1 MYYKVGESRMLL
13 EMNTVKEYYLNEIK
27 KEWLAASDLFPDFL
41 IEISKETKI
50 QNEQYIQTV
59 TDDFKKQL
67 NRYSRLPMRHK
78 KWKQKTL
85 DILTDILYSETI
97 IGIHDSMDQKTIDAF
112 HEEIQKFLRHVRKFA
127 PELSFEEIG
136 QALRNYIV
144 YAMFKEISQKQC
156 GFNLAGFGYSMLYPF
171 TDNYI
176 DNKNYSAQE
185 KLEYNQIIRDK
196 IQGKEVHPKSMHQ
209 RKTCE
214 LLQAIEAEYP
224 RDIDTTVFTLL
235 LMMLE
240 AQEDSIRQQNKG
252 LPLTVE
258 ESLDISLYKGGISV
272 LIDRF
277 LVKKE
282 LTEDE
287 LIFYLGLGFFLQL
300 ADDLQDIEEDSL
312 QGYQTIFTLDLHP
325 EQEEKIVN
333 KMIHFVYQIMRTYQS
348 ENDIF
353 KNFILANCYQLIN
366 TSMAGSKKF
375 FSKDYLDKSEKY
387 LPVTYPFLDNFQKN
401 LNANK
406 DLKIQDK
413 YMKLLDGFLN

>member
-1 MYYKVGESRMLL
+1 MLL
-13 EMNTVKEYYLNEIK
+13 EKNTVKEYYLHEIK
-27 KEWLAASDLFPDFL
+27 KKWIAASDQYPEFL
-41 IEISKETKI
+41 MEFSKETKTK
-50 QNEQYIQTV
+50 NEQYIQTV

-67 NRYSRLPMRHK
+67 NRFSRLPIRHR
-78 KWKQKTL
+78 KWKRRTL

-97 IGIHDSMDQKTIDAF
+97 IGLHDSMDQKTIDAF
-112 HEEIQKFLRHVRKFA
+112 YKEVQEFLRHVRKFA
-127 PELSFEEIG
+127 PELSFEEVG
-136 QALRNYIV
+136 QGLRNYIV
-144 YAMFKEISQKQC
+144 YAMFKEISQMQS

-171 TDNYI
+171 TDNFI
-176 DNKNYSAQE
+176 DNINNSALD

-196 IQGKEVHPKSMHQ
+196 IQGKEVHPKSIHQ
-209 RKTCE
+209 QKTCD

-252 LPLTVE
+252 IPLTAE
-258 ESLDISLYKGGISV
+258 ERLDISLYKGGISV

-282 LTEDE
+282 IAEEE

-300 ADDLQDIEEDSL
+300 ADDLQDIKEDSE
-312 QGYQTIFTLDLHP
+312 QGYQTIFTIDLHP

-333 KMIHFVYQIMRTYQS
+333 KMIHFVYQIMNTYQS
-348 ENDIF
+348 ENDTF

-366 TSMAGSKKF
+366 TSMAGSKEF
-375 FSKDYLDKSEKY
+375 FSKDYLDRSEKY
-387 LPVTYPFLDNFQKN
+387 LPVTYPFLENFKKN

-406 DLKIQDK
+406 NLNVQEK
-413 YMKLLDGFLN
+413 YMKLLDGFLD